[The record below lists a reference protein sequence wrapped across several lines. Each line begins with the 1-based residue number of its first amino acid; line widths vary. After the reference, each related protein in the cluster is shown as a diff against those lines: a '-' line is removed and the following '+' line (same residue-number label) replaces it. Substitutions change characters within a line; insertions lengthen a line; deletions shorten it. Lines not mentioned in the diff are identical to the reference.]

1 MTESNYEKVLYELKI
16 SPETAADTAV
26 MLESIPEILQ
36 VLTNPIVS
44 QEEKHKVIDRIFPE
58 ELRNF
63 MKVLCRYQ
71 KAQNAKEIF
80 KKYQEYYNEQQNIL
94 NAELF
99 YVIPPKEEQLNGIR
113 KYLCDRYHTADA
125 VVKLR
130 EKTDLIG
137 GFLIRTGDE
146 EIDYSLKGRIDALQ
160 QKLTWR

>member
-1 MTESNYEKVLYELKI
+1 MTKTNYEKVLYELKI
-16 SPETAADTAV
+16 SPETAAEVNA
-26 MLESIPEILQ
+26 MLESVPEILQ
-36 VLTNPIVS
+36 VLTSPVVL
-44 QEEKHKVIDRIFPE
+44 QEKKQKVIDRIFPE
-58 ELRNF
+58 ELHNF

-71 KAQNAKEIF
+71 KVQNAQEIF
-80 KKYQEYYNEQQNIL
+80 KKYQEYYNKQQNVL

-113 KYLCDRYHTADA
+113 KYLCNRYHTEDV
-125 VVKLR
+125 VVKQS
-130 EKTDLIG
+130 EKKDLIG

>member
-80 KKYQEYYNEQQNIL
+80 KKYQEYY
-94 NAELF
+94 
-99 YVIPPKEEQLNGIR
+99 
-113 KYLCDRYHTADA
+113 
-125 VVKLR
+125 
-130 EKTDLIG
+130 EKTYIFRDCNNCKRVYQAI
-137 GFLIRTGDE
+137 
-146 EIDYSLKGRIDALQ
+146 LQ
-160 QKLTWR
+160 C